1 MTIGPKGAPVEG
13 DTLQWDDRV
22 RAGRVHR
29 SLYVDSEVFELEQ
42 RRIFGATWI
51 FLAHESEIAEPDS
64 FVVRRLGPRPIIVTR
79 DRDSKIHALINR
91 CTHRGASVCRSAAGK
106 ARYFTCGYHGWT
118 FVNDG
123 RCADIP
129 LNDAYGPNFD
139 KSDRD
144 LGRVPYIAT
153 YRGFIFGTFNPTK
166 GEQPL
171 TDHLGPAADRMDEWI
186 AHNGGDHTLIQVAGA
201 QRFLVNSNWKCIYDN
216 AGDGYHPE
224 YSHQSLLRMTQERH
238 GEGKDLDYFAGG
250 IDATPMYSEALGNG
264 HTFLDQRPCMYED
277 SAFERQRPQPGR
289 EVIVDSLVGEV
300 GEERAKALL
309 ETVPGAGMN
318 LSIFPSLLF
327 IGNQFQV
334 VTPLTVD
341 RTDLSWYA
349 TTRSNMSGDI
359 NTIRL
364 RTQEDFPM
372 FGEVD
377 DNANFES
384 CFDGMG
390 VPEMEWVDI
399 SRHLHTGV
407 EKINAAGVVTAPI
420 SSDLH
425 MRSYYKEWKRLMS
438 CEPELIVG

>member
-22 RAGRVHR
+22 QAGRVHR
-29 SLYVDSEVFELEQ
+29 SLYVDSEVFEFEQ

>member
-1 MTIGPKGAPVEG
+1 MTTGTEGAPVKS
-13 DTLQWDDRV
+13 TALHWDERV
-22 RAGRVHR
+22 QPGRVHR
-29 SLYVDSEVFELEQ
+29 SLYVDREVFDLEQ

-51 FLAHESEIAEPDS
+51 YLAHESEVAEPDS
-64 FVVRRLGPRPIIVTR
+64 FVVRRIGPRPIIVTR
-79 DRDSKIHALINR
+79 DRDSRLHALINR
-91 CTHRGASVCRSAAGK
+91 CTHRGAAVCRAASGTAK
-106 ARYFTCGYHGWT
+106 YFTCGYHGWT
-118 FVNDG
+118 FENNG
-123 RCADIP
+123 SCANIP
-129 LNDAYGPNFD
+129 LKNAYGPKFD

-144 LGRVPYIAT
+144 LGRVPYLAS
-153 YRGFIFGTFNPTK
+153 YRGFIFGTFNPEK

-186 AHNGGDHTLIQVAGA
+186 THNGGDHKLIRVAGA
-201 QRFLVNSNWKCIYDN
+201 QRFLVNANWKCIYDN
-216 AGDGYHPE
+216 ACDGYHPE
-224 YSHQSLLRMTQERH
+224 YSHQSLLRMTQDRH

-250 IDATPMYSEALGNG
+250 IDETPMYTEALGNG
-264 HTFLDQRPCMYED
+264 HTFLDQRPCMYD
-277 SAFERQRPQPGR
+277 GSAFERQRPQPGR
-289 EVIVDSLVGEV
+289 EVVVETLTREF
-300 GEERAKALL
+300 GEERANEML

-327 IGNQFQV
+327 LGNQFQV
-334 VTPLTVD
+334 VSPLAVD

-349 TTRSNMSGDI
+349 TARQDVPDSI

-384 CFDGMG
+384 CFDGMN

-399 SRHLHTGV
+399 SRHLNTGV
-407 EKINAAGVVTAPI
+407 EKTDEAGVVRAPI

-438 CEPELIVG
+438 RDPELVVG

>member
-1 MTIGPKGAPVEG
+1 MSARSKGAAIK
-13 DTLQWDDRV
+13 DHNLQWDDRV
-22 RAGRVHR
+22 QPGRVHR
-29 SLYVDSEVFELEQ
+29 SLYVDSDVFDLEQ

-51 FLAHESEIAEPDS
+51 YLAHESELAEPDS
-64 FVVRRLGPRPIIVTR
+64 FVLRRLGPRPVIVTR
-79 DRDSKIHALINR
+79 DRDGDLHALINR
-91 CTHRGASVCRSAAGK
+91 CTHRGAAVCRAAAGK
-106 ARYFTCGYHGWT
+106 VRYCTCGYHGWT
-118 FVNDG
+118 FANDG
-123 RCADIP
+123 TCADIP
-129 LNDAYGPNFD
+129 LADAYGPGFD
-139 KSDRD
+139 KRDRN
-144 LGRVPYIAT
+144 LGRVRFLAT
-153 YRGFIFGTFNPTK
+153 YRGFIFGTLNPEK

-171 TDHLGPAADRMDEWI
+171 TDHLGPAADHIDEWI
-186 AHNGGDHTLIQVAGA
+186 AHNGGDHAKIRVAGA
-201 QRFLVNSNWKCIYDN
+201 QRFLVNGNWKCIYDN

-264 HTFLDQRPCMYED
+264 HTFIDQRPCM
-277 SAFERQRPQPGR
+277 FESSVFDRQRPQPGR
-289 EVIVDSLVGEV
+289 EAVTAELIQNM

-309 ETVPGAGMN
+309 ETVPGGGMN

-334 VTPLTVD
+334 ITPLAVD

-349 TTRSNMSGDI
+349 TSRDDMPPMV
-359 NTIRL
+359 NTLRL

-384 CFDGMG
+384 CFAGMA

-407 EKINAAGVVTAPI
+407 EKVDEAGVVTAPV

-438 CEPELIVG
+438 C